1 LLVTVPEPDFRTLK
15 LYVVAVPVLALVA
28 VVSVEP
34 VSPPPPQAV
43 KKILRMRGR
52 KNVVRAAILKAIM
65 FCIPSCSTNSS
76 LSCHPDHT
84 VDGHWLVCGSRLIRL
99 LHKAKI
105 AKSESWIKRK
115 WLILWIN
122 GRLSDERSER

>member
-28 VVSVEP
+28 AVSVEP

-52 KNVVRAAILKAIM
+52 KNVVRAAILKAII
-65 FCIPSCSTNSS
+65 FCIPSCSTSSS
-76 LSCHPDHT
+76 L
-84 VDGHWLVCGSRLIRL
+84 
-99 LHKAKI
+99 KAVI
-105 AKSESWIKRK
+105 PTP
-115 WLILWIN
+115 LWM
-122 GRLSDERSER
+122 GTG